1 MKKVFTLILAMTVV
15 FAGFAQVKSVS
26 KNDAKKNAATMQ
38 VTRGM
43 ESFENVQSEPNMV
56 RWDFGEGAL
65 DYTTY
70 DWQTNSGAINRT
82 IVWPDGKVTFAFTI
96 ASDEA
101 FSDRGT
107 GIGTYD
113 PNTGEWTPLGARIEN
128 EKTGF
133 GSIAR
138 YRDNGMVVAAHTATQ
153 CGFYIIEDKDNI
165 TPNSVPCALRLDA
178 TIDPTWPVVMT
189 SGPNRDIIHIIATGY
204 SDSKLYY
211 FRSLDGETWDCQ
223 NVVIPFLSDEYG
235 LDWGSNAAYWME
247 TTEDNRLAFVVSN
260 AWSDCMV
267 VYSDDNGQ
275 TWERKVFWH
284 NPGVDVTIGE
294 EDWMLYPRWA
304 SAVWGYQG
312 ELCVAYE
319 YNGTRGHASD
329 EQHSY
334 FPGIGGVSFWSEH
347 MPYRGE
353 TALNADPTNPLPPTP
368 GNPFIMD
375 TAYIMEDVHGST
387 WLYSDATHDMW
398 PEFMGYIT
406 PLDADGQPEDPY
418 TATEFNIE
426 DRALHGSY
434 NSGSVAMPV
443 LVKIPGSDYDF
454 VAVWSGMDENNM
466 DEAGN
471 FYYKLFAS
479 YSADGGR
486 TWTRQ
491 IQLTD
496 DFQFSYNEFVY
507 TQAAVVDNT
516 LVIAAQCDE
525 ETGTFVQSDES
536 ESGNNYYIGLTFDLN
551 ELFPEA
557 GVGVSEVSH
566 NTHMSLYPNPAV
578 DQLNIT
584 LNQGADVVIYNI
596 MGQAVMNV
604 EGHAGVNTINVSE
617 LNAGV
622 YFISAGSDTQK
633 FVVK

>member
-1 MKKVFTLILAMTVV
+1 
-15 FAGFAQVKSVS
+15 
-26 KNDAKKNAATMQ
+26 
-38 VTRGM
+38 
-43 ESFENVQSEPNMV
+43 MV
-56 RWDFGEGAL
+56 
-65 DYTTY
+65 
-70 DWQTNSGAINRT
+70 
-82 IVWPDGKVTFAFTI
+82 
-96 ASDEA
+96 
-101 FSDRGT
+101 
-107 GIGTYD
+107 
-113 PNTGEWTPLGARIEN
+113 
-128 EKTGF
+128 
-133 GSIAR
+133 
-138 YRDNGMVVAAHTATQ
+138 
-153 CGFYIIEDKDNI
+153 
-165 TPNSVPCALRLDA
+165 
-178 TIDPTWPVVMT
+178 
-189 SGPNRDIIHIIATGY
+189 
-204 SDSKLYY
+204 
-211 FRSLDGETWDCQ
+211 
-223 NVVIPFLSDEYG
+223 
-235 LDWGSNAAYWME
+235 
-247 TTEDNRLAFVVSN
+247 
-260 AWSDCMV
+260 
-267 VYSDDNGQ
+267 
-275 TWERKVFWH
+275 
-284 NPGVDVTIGE
+284 
-294 EDWMLYPRWA
+294 
-304 SAVWGYQG
+304 
-312 ELCVAYE
+312 
-319 YNGTRGHASD
+319 
-329 EQHSY
+329 
-334 FPGIGGVSFWSEH
+334 
-347 MPYRGE
+347 
-353 TALNADPTNPLPPTP
+353 
-368 GNPFIMD
+368 
-375 TAYIMEDVHGST
+375 
-387 WLYSDATHDMW
+387 
-398 PEFMGYIT
+398 FMGYIT